1 MAGCF
6 RLSASGRAHTHSDCP
21 PHISPFTLSSSLP
34 LPSLPSGCI
43 GMDGGPLLLSL
54 SFSSHITTF
63 THSLLHS
70 CPSPQVA
77 LDWMESPS
85 GSMTE
90 ETPIIVCL
98 HGMGGHSHSRYL
110 QVWMMWEG
118 GEVGMHGMEV
128 RSHSHPMP
136 PHIIRCHLSS
146 TTHHY
151 SYYSPLPPS
160 SALHRS
166 RPQARLPQRRVQQAG
181 ARRYIAAAHAVTV
194 GQRRGD
200 GGCHYDG
207 DNSSRDLGDRG
218 KEGVIC
224 MWVEA
229 EGFPASRSDSP
240 LFPAGEPP
248 LPPSPQDLPQAC

>member
-110 QVWMMWEG
+110 QVWMMWVG
-118 GEVGMHGMEV
+118 GEGGMHGMEV

-151 SYYSPLPPS
+151 SYYSPPAPLLSSSPKPPS
-160 SALHRS
+160 SAVTAASCTTGGGTAVHRCCPC
-166 RPQARLPQRRVQQAG
+166 RHRRAATRRRRMPLRWRQQQPG
-181 ARRYIAAAHAVTV
+181 SW
-194 GQRRGD
+194 GQR
-200 GGCHYDG
+200 
-207 DNSSRDLGDRG
+207 
-218 KEGVIC
+218 
-224 MWVEA
+224 
-229 EGFPASRSDSP
+229 
-240 LFPAGEPP
+240 
-248 LPPSPQDLPQAC
+248 